1 MNKNIVIV
9 HYNTPL
15 LTECLVKS
23 INLFVEDAK
32 IYIFDNSDKLP
43 FTAEFDN
50 VTIIDNTKGQII
62 NFDEWLKKYP
72 DRVRSSAFRNNY
84 GSAKHCYSIDKCMDL
99 VNDNFVLLDSDILL
113 KKDISQLFDN
123 ESIFVG
129 DTEIWK
135 AKTPMIDSHP
145 KAKTRAIPYICFINT
160 KMCKKHNIRYF
171 NDKCMYGL
179 SSNGDSYDTGSYFF
193 EQITKKNLKWKK
205 ITYKEYIVHYKA
217 GTWVDSAKKYDNYK
231 PIPIERWLEINKRVW
246 YSSDGIEI
254 KMTEVKNNHK
264 TENNKK
270 VIYTCITGGY
280 DSLIEPSYITD
291 GFDYICFTDNMGL
304 KSNIWDIRPL
314 PKETEGLSQVKKQ
327 RYVKINA
334 HKVVGEYDLSIWV
347 DGNVEIRGDLN
358 VFLKKT
364 LTDDCS
370 VYVPT
375 HPSRKC
381 IYAEARAVVSMRKD
395 INVIVNKQMDRY
407 KKEGFP
413 KNYGLLQSNIMLR
426 KHNNADCIRLMEKWF
441 SELKEESHRDQL
453 SFNYASWKNEDVK
466 VKYME
471 KMIYRSAWFNWKG
484 KHKKNNRINPSIK
497 QNKVNTNNLNK
508 TTISTNRTSYYQKY
522 VFKQSLNRKIPT
534 HKLVIYG

>member
-1 MNKNIVIV
+1 MEKNIVIV

-43 FTAEFDN
+43 FTAKFDN

-72 DRVRSSAFRNNY
+72 NKNKSTEATHCF
-84 GSAKHCYSIDKCMDL
+84 GSAKHCYSIEKCLEMFEE
-99 VNDNFVLLDSDILL
+99 NFILLDSDILL
-113 KKDISQLFDN
+113 KKDISELYDDN
-123 ESIFVG
+123 ILYAGETIMQPNSTIKRILPF
-129 DTEIWK
+129 IC
-135 AKTPMIDSHP
+135 
-145 KAKTRAIPYICFINT
+145 YINV
-160 KMCKKHNIRYF
+160 KECKKNGVHFF
-171 NDKCMYGL
+171 NENYMHGL
-179 SSNGDSYDTGSYFF
+179 FHIINNKYADRYDTGAYFHLVASKYCHKD
-193 EQITKKNLKWKK
+193 IKTD
-205 ITYKEYIVHYKA
+205 EYVVHYKA
-217 GTWVDSAKKYDNYK
+217 GSWVNNAKKLRSHIQTKTIDEWLKYYK
-231 PIPIERWLEINKRVW
+231 KLWSNEK
-246 YSSDGIEI
+246 
-254 KMTEVKNNHK
+254 
-264 TENNKK
+264 NKK
-270 VIYTCITGGY
+270 VVYTCITGDY
-280 DSLIEPSYITD
+280 DSLIEPKYITD
-291 GFDYICFTDNMGL
+291 GFDYICFTDNKEI
-304 KSNIWDIRPL
+304 KSDVWIIKPL
-314 PKETEGLSQVKKQ
+314 PQETDGLSQVKKQ

-347 DGNVEIRGDLN
+347 DGNVEIKGDLN

-364 LTDDCS
+364 LADDCS

-395 INVIVNKQMDRY
+395 TNAIVNKQMDRY

-413 KNYGLLQSNIMLR
+413 TNYGLLQSNIMLR

-484 KHKKNNRINPSIK
+484 KHKKINRINPSIK

-508 TTISTNRTSYYQKY
+508 TIISTNKTSYHQKY